1 MARLNYNPKLEVGDR
16 IVCILMSDNHSPIPI
31 GTAGTVRQV
40 VEVFGDI
47 IYEVNW
53 DNGSKLNMI
62 EGIDRWVKEDE
73 FKSRLKTNESVVLVT
88 TKKNFLK
95 ESNVNFFEKNKD
107 LFKFFNHRL
116 LHQYLK
122 ALRESGITNMLG
134 ASPYFYMGKDRIE
147 HQHYY
152 EDFGENDQRSEAY
165 EKVLEMADEVR
176 DEMIRGSVNLL
187 ESQGKEIELNRV
199 QRVIQD
205 YSRKMLIAYT
215 QFAGGRLNT

>member
-1 MARLNYNPKLEVGDR
+1 M
-16 IVCILMSDNHSPIPI
+16 
-31 GTAGTVRQV
+31 
-40 VEVFGDI
+40 
-47 IYEVNW
+47 
-53 DNGSKLNMI
+53 
-62 EGIDRWVKEDE
+62 
-73 FKSRLKTNESVVLVT
+73 
-88 TKKNFLK
+88 
-95 ESNVNFFEKNKD
+95 
-107 LFKFFNHRL
+107 
-116 LHQYLK
+116 
-122 ALRESGITNMLG
+122 SGIVNMFG
-134 ASPYFYMGKDRIE
+134 ASPYLYVGRDRIY